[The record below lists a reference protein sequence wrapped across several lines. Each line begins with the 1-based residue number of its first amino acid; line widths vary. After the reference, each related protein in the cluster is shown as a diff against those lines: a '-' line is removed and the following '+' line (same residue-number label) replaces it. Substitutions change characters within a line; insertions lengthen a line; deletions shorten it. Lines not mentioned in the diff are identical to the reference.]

1 MIPCAKCGKPI
12 SAFTSYHIGS
22 QSVYGQIFPEFSRKY
37 MCETCYK
44 QLKSEAK
51 PSNET
56 QIQNTKHTFVLC
68 KYLKKGSCQA
78 ISDIEK
84 GRDTIEESCLNVN
97 KKACCYECPQQQ
109 NCRISCVY
117 LGKPDLS

>member
-1 MIPCAKCGKPI
+1 MGETN

-37 MCETCYK
+37 MCEMCYK

-51 PSNET
+51 PGNKT

-68 KYLKKGSCQA
+68 KYLKNGRCQA
-78 ISDIEK
+78 ISDFEK
-84 GRDTIEESCLNVN
+84 GRDTLEESCLNVN